1 MAFPFVDLT
10 LCFLF
15 LMLRKFKPLYRS
27 LIIDDDRCLRRRMMF
42 VGCRHLLDAEGC
54 LGLVL
59 CWSRTH
65 GAEWSLAVVFGLT
78 GTQVSVYL
86 RFGMRILVAILKAD
100 PKSEVRMPDA
110 AEIALFKEAITAKH
124 SLLVDCYCMV
134 DGLKLYLQ
142 QSGDSIIQSRFYNGW
157 KHDHFVTNIFAFAP
171 NGSIIACTLNAPG
184 TWHDSTLAHW
194 GSMYSKLQKCWEEHH
209 GKVLM
214 DSAFASNMYKFI
226 IQSSQNVPITEG
238 RQAMLLGQQAMSCRQ
253 ATEWGMRGLQGSFPR
268 LKDRI
273 IYEENGE
280 RAIILKFITLLYNYR
295 VQSVGI
301 NQILNH
307 FMPSL
312 SKDAIYLLGV

>member
-1 MAFPFVDLT
+1 M
-10 LCFLF
+10 
-15 LMLRKFKPLYRS
+15 
-27 LIIDDDRCLRRRMMF
+27 IIDEGGCLRQRTTF
-42 VGCRHLLDAEGC
+42 VGHRRLLDAKGC

-59 CWSRTH
+59 CWSRTR
-65 GAEWSLAVVFGLT
+65 GAEWSLAVAFGLT
-78 GTQVSVYL
+78 GTRVSVYL
-86 RFGMRILVAILKAD
+86 RFGMRILVTILKAD

-110 AEIALFKEAITAKH
+110 AEIAMFKEAIVAKH

-142 QSGDSIIQSRFYNGW
+142 QSGDSVIQSRFYNGW

-214 DSAFASNMYKFI
+214 DSAFASNMYNFI
-226 IQSSQNVPITEG
+226 IQSSQNIPVTEG
-238 RQAMLLGQQAMSCRQ
+238 RQAMLLGQQATSCRQ
-253 ATEWGMRGLQGSFPR
+253 AAEWGMRGLQGSFPR

-295 VQSVGI
+295 VRTVGI
-301 NQILNH
+301 NQILNYY
-307 FMPSL
+307 MPSL
-312 SKDAIYLLGV
+312 SKDARYLLGV